1 MKSFTKWLFFVT
13 IAGIM
18 VVLPLQAQVR
28 GDKQEKDDKGKSG
41 QGIGNE
47 RHDGD
52 SKEDKG
58 DKRDAR
64 KDDGQDKDGKK
75 DDHHDGESQK
85 DGCDKP
91 AASFT
96 VTIVYLAE
104 NLGSAVSGPATVSA
118 GSPAAFQINAPG
130 YIVSVWSSLDATTF
144 TFDAGPGIYTV
155 PSVTGNITIFV
166 LAFALG

>member
-28 GDKQEKDDKGKSG
+28 GDRQEKDDKGKSG

-52 SKEDKG
+52 SKEDKA

-64 KDDGQDKDGKK
+64 KDDG
-75 DDHHDGESQK
+75 HDR